1 MDDVITCIYYLPG
14 TCNSYFRTYFKNLP
28 YGFTDNRDIEQNS
41 TPIHLILTKHIKSF
55 RACLHKRFY
64 LLYR

>member
-1 MDDVITCIYYLPG
+1 MDNVITRIYYLPG
-14 TCNSYFRTYFKNLP
+14 TCDPYSRTYFKNLP
-28 YGFTDNRDIEQNS
+28 YRFSDNRYIEQHC

-55 RACLHKRFY
+55 RACIHKRFY